1 MKTKTFYLF
10 GTDAVREFQESQDS
24 KAVAK
29 IIRNSGGQLYSIG
42 LYDHSSELLSAY
54 DGWND
59 FIELSEE
66 IPFVDFT
73 AKIQRI
79 KINDDTLTIVLDW
92 TNQSEYEQAHFGLLA
107 GIDVYQGDDIL
118 EMTKGEERLLKQI
131 KKDSFDVVDLE
142 YKLEDN
148 KTPIKIT
155 FIPWNE
161 YDEKKELTIEI
172 N

>member
-1 MKTKTFYLF
+1 MVKTQVTITFSFDETKIDFKHMDRSVLDALFLPDNVTQAEFDLVEKLIYLTSQAVQSPTKTATENKYAMKTKTFYLF

-66 IPFVDFT
+66 NFNAISD
-73 AKIQRI
+73 A
-79 KINDDTLTIVLDW
+79 L
-92 TNQSEYEQAHFGLLA
+92 
-107 GIDVYQGDDIL
+107 
-118 EMTKGEERLLKQI
+118 
-131 KKDSFDVVDLE
+131 
-142 YKLEDN
+142 
-148 KTPIKIT
+148 
-155 FIPWNE
+155 
-161 YDEKKELTIEI
+161 
-172 N
+172 